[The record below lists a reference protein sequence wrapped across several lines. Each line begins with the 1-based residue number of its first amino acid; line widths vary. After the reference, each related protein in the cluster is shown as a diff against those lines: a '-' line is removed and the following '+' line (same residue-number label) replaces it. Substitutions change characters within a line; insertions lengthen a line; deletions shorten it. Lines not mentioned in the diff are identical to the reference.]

1 MEISEPVPTRI
12 FELRAD
18 FHPEADS
25 VYLFGVSA
33 EGRSHL
39 PQDWQSAQACK
50 FVEITESEGLHFTVS
65 GNGAEIPLRSD
76 AALSSFLDPYR
87 SRKVYL
93 DVTGLSHHVWAP
105 ILRSAILSGL
115 TVDAV
120 YVEPAAYRFSD
131 VPRPGEIFDLSTRIE
146 GISPLPGFTRLS
158 RSFDESPVFVP
169 MLGFEGARFHYVSG
183 AVQPEGNMTIPVIGL
198 PGFRPE
204 YPFYT
209 YEGNQPALQIGQAWR
224 DARFA
229 AGNCPFEAYFALKTV
244 ADEHSDHHLA
254 VAPIGTKPHAV
265 GAVLFAL
272 TNADRTELIYDHPV
286 RSAGRTEGEFRTL
299 VYSVSEFYLGMVA

>member
-1 MEISEPVPTRI
+1 MEINEPLLTRI
-12 FELRAD
+12 FDLRTS
-18 FHPEADS
+18 FLPEQES
-25 VYLFGVSA
+25 IYLFGVSA

-39 PQDWQSAQACK
+39 PEEWKAGQSCE
-50 FVEITESEGLHFTVS
+50 FVEIKESISLHINVD
-65 GNGAEIPLRSD
+65 GVGPDIPLRSD
-76 AALSSFLDPYR
+76 AAMTSFLDPFR
-87 SRKVYL
+87 TKKIYL
-93 DVTGLSHHVWAP
+93 DITGLSHHVWAP
-105 ILRSAILSGL
+105 ILRSAILSAI

-131 VPRPGEIFDLSTRIE
+131 VPRPGEIFDLSSRIE

-158 RSFDESPVFVP
+158 RRFDESPVFVP

-183 AVQPEGNMTIPVIGL
+183 AVQPEGNMTIPVVGL

-209 YEGNQPALQIGQAWR
+209 YEGNQPPLQIGQAWR
-224 DARFA
+224 DARYA
-229 AGNCPFEAYFALKTV
+229 AGNCPFEAYFALKSIASSHTG
-244 ADEHSDHHLA
+244 HHLA
-254 VAPIGTKPHAV
+254 VAPIGTKPHAI

-272 TNADRTELIYDHPV
+272 TDPDRTELIYDHPV
-286 RSAGRTEGEFRTL
+286 RSAGRTEGEYRTL